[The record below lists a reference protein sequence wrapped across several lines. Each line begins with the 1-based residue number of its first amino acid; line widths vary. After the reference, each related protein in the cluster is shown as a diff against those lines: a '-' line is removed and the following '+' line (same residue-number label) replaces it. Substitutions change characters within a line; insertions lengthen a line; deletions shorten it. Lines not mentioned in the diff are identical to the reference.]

1 MKNSI
6 KFYSI
11 VENLVPEYIKEEF
24 PLVVEFLSQ
33 YYKSQENKSA
43 ALDIIHNIDKYVQ
56 IDNVTNLN
64 LKTTLTYPLEFE
76 SEIFVESSDGLPKN
90 HGLIKIDGEI
100 IWYDRLVD
108 DIPETIECTIEVGST
123 SFVSQNISNKLLST
137 KSEDLGNLWIGKI
150 IYIKDENENIISS
163 AKITTI
169 NSGLSVSTD
178 SPLIPNI
185 DISVYNSNNIYTCV
199 INGTK
204 LTNCTR
210 GFNATIAYESDNT
223 TDELVYEETSLDT
236 HILNSEITNLSII
249 FLTEFL
255 KKIKVQL
262 APGFED
268 KEFYEKINE
277 STFIS
282 NIKQFYASKG
292 TNCSFELLFRALFGE
307 DVNIILPRDFVI
319 QASDSQYN
327 IFRDIV
333 VEELEGNPKDLENLT
348 LYQDK
353 YLNIPEARGTVA
365 KVEKIQ
371 RGDLS
376 YYKISLDQT
385 KENTY
390 GSNIGK
396 FSIHPKSKTTID
408 ILSGND
414 FIDVD
419 STIGFPDS
427 GELEIIKK
435 TIIFGN
441 RTENIF
447 GNRVSSGNFEEVV
460 EKIIVQYSS
469 KTSTQFLDCT
479 GIDIDIPI
487 NSSVRL
493 NTFAYGD
500 NGSERIKVSI
510 GGVISSVNIESSPY
524 YSTPNEQIKIQTIGK
539 NLKDIRSENW
549 FYNITTRYDIEK
561 ISFKSYEEKTDSFGN
576 VVRIYTYEI
585 VLYDESILKRGDS
598 VSLLYSQGIVQNGT
612 ITTQTNLKSFLVVGF
627 QEIDETLKYQL
638 RKNISKVN
646 SVNYPELSKYSS
658 NVQNVYIDNDKNIFV
673 NSQSLPNYLREPL
686 LITDRSVTFSGSYF
700 DSEII
705 NIISHGFYTGDAVV
719 YEPGNND
726 NTLNIKKGI
735 YFVYVVDQNNI
746 KIARSR
752 ENINTNNFVK
762 ITGNISDNKFLLKQ
776 FTTSDFFIKKLLPQ
790 NIFREISD
798 PKIPSKYIDTLTLP
812 GTTGLFVNGVELL
825 NYKSKDI
832 LFYGEIEEIFPVSSG
847 NGYDIS
853 NPPLLEIQDE
863 SGFGANGYVSIKG
876 SLDRVEIIDAGFD
889 YLETPIVTIS
899 GGNGDGASISLNLVS
914 VDHSVP
920 FNAKTGVN
928 TTNNIIGFSTYHRF
942 RNNEVVYYDPK
953 NQTKIVGLSTNSQY
967 YISVIDPL
975 NIKLYNT
982 FEDSVSGINTINLT
996 GIGIGRQYFNSFI
1009 KKKQIGSIQV
1019 TNSGSGYETKNR
1031 TISSVGI
1038 NSFSQIINIK
1048 DHDYKDG
1055 EILVYNSSI
1064 TDIGGLNSGS
1074 SYYVTVVNK
1083 DQFKLSEVGLG
1094 NTERN
1099 SFYKIKNYINFT
1111 SSGVGTHFFNYEP
1124 ISITISGRTGI
1135 GITYANQAQLRAIF
1149 TGEVTSVHLE
1159 NAGSSY
1165 GSEIINFKKQPNVRL
1180 LNGKNAQAKPI
1191 IKDGKIIS
1199 IIVTNVGSEYY
1210 STPKIELVGNG
1221 RGAVLTPIIQNNTLK
1236 EIKVISG
1243 GGGYD
1248 EGTLINIFPSGSEA
1262 KFESKIKS
1270 WRFNLLERLVKNN
1283 QIPTDDG
1290 ILYEGKNDK
1299 NGLEYTHL
1307 YAPRKLRE
1315 SVLGQRIVE
1324 GVVIYNPDLELINES
1339 ESNSLTHSP
1348 IIGWAYDGNP
1358 IYGPYGYAINSLGE
1372 AGAVEQMKSG
1382 YELRTNLQNRPN
1394 YPLGS
1399 FIEDYYFTE
1408 NGNLDEHNG
1417 RFCITPEFPNGVYA
1431 YFCTISSELP
1441 ENSGLFKGYKKPEF
1455 PYVIGNTYKSTPIK
1469 FNFLSASN
1477 LNQFNL
1483 NESSLLR
1490 NTKPYGL
1497 LNKNTYYDQL
1507 TNPNKIKSQISRI
1520 KSVSGGKVDYI
1531 GIITGGNNYYI
1542 GDKITLS
1549 NQNVNAAVSQILGNN
1564 VNKISVATTAIFDV
1578 EFVNSIGGYIGFSSV
1593 PHNLLNN
1600 DLVTIT
1606 SSYDDNISGRIK
1618 VDTHSLRLRS
1628 GINSS
1633 SITGIVTYLS
1643 VSGSLDSSKIRE
1655 NDIYNL
1661 GNEKVKVLNID
1672 LQKSEIRI
1680 LRNQFNTIGL
1690 SSLPVGT
1697 ALTEDSRKFEINFG
1711 ITTSYNLNYNS
1722 QLYFDPIISVGL
1734 GTSGG
1739 VGITSTLFL
1748 DVVNFRHPVSI
1759 GTGSTTFLYFR
1770 DIKDIQEYTG
1780 GGYINIVDA
1789 SNSSFNT
1796 SKKQIISIGNTA
1808 IKIDF
1813 DTSSLSGIGVTA
1825 YLNKWNI
1832 KVIPTQSIYL
1842 PNHKFNTGDLLS
1854 YSSNGGTKISIST
1867 DGSSNFLL
1875 PDNSTIYAAKLS
1887 NDLIGISTIRVGL
1900 GSTGTFV
1907 GLGSIPSSL
1916 LYFVSIGTG
1925 NTHSFTTNYDNI
1937 LVADVSKN
1945 TVTVQTNNPHGLNRN
1960 DNVDISV
1967 SSGISTTIKVLYNK
1981 KHRRVL
1987 LDPRDFGS
1995 SDINII
2001 KNTITINNH
2010 KFKTGQKVIHTCSGS
2025 PVGGLLNDQIY
2036 YVIVISENKLR
2047 LSNTYYD
2054 SIKSTPNYI
2063 NLTSTSIGTISKI
2076 NPEINIFENSQITFD
2091 MSDSSLTFAENG
2103 ENRSGFRLDFY
2114 TDSLFND
2121 KYENSQKTKV
2131 FDVKRF
2137 GVVGIDSD
2145 AKIILNTKNT
2155 PKILYY
2161 KLNPINIKVNSKE
2174 NLEIIVDSDILN
2186 NNKIVVSESLY
2197 NGNYS
2202 VVGVGSTEFYF
2213 NILKTPESN
2222 SYSSNSSTIKYY
2234 VNFSS
2239 ASVNGPISKIDVISS
2254 DKNLKSLPTIFNL
2267 DSRGSILFVEGL
2279 EIGKVRE
2286 KNIEILDIGAEYS
2299 SDFSIRPTAKFAS
2312 LFEIDSFSTIES
2324 ISVLSSGKNYS
2335 IKPDLILFD
2344 TLTQKEIDDVI
2355 IDYDIQNHEVKI
2367 LKNTN
2372 KISGKYIPKIIPT
2385 NNSNG
2390 VGINSIKFNSF
2401 NSTVTVGLAKSYNS
2415 SSEFPFKVN
2424 DEIIIENISVG
2435 IGSTLR
2441 GYNSSEYNYDSFAI
2455 VGVHTNIGGIGASI
2469 TYSMSNYLNPGEI
2482 LGTFDLVNSSGK
2494 VIKVSDLPKFDIKTK
2509 KRRFIKNEKIVSNNS
2524 MGIVQNHDFDRDIV
2538 KVFTNDEFFVGKN
2551 IRGLSSN
2558 TSAKIKNIR
2567 EFELNYNVDASS
2579 VVNGTWSKETGFLNY
2594 NTQRIHDSDYYQYFS
2609 YSIQSKV
2616 EYEKWNENVSK
2627 LTHTSGFKK
2636 FSDFI
2641 VDSDSKFSGMNKNQ
2655 DGSDISGIADIY
2667 SVANINCYPDFDLVR
2682 ENIIQIGSKI
2692 GSNEISFNS
2701 RILQDYVESIGNR
2714 VLVIDDISKLFNSN
2728 PRTDN
2733 FSIIDTFNIAD
2744 DVNLLKRYKKY
2755 FFSVKDAVS
2764 LDSVEVGLISLLHD
2778 GAYGYLNQY
2787 GFVSTTNSLGRFD
2800 FSVSAG
2806 EGRLEFYPNN
2816 FAENVYDIH
2825 LLSFSIP
2832 DIATGIGSTN
2842 IGSILNVSSNYNQVS
2857 TATTTSIVSISS
2869 TYRSSKVL
2877 VQIGSTD
2884 GNYYEINEFTLLNDG
2899 SSVNVLEYGLL
2910 NTNSLDSYSTSGIAT
2925 YNFNISGGNMI
2936 MEINPIAMVGY
2947 GSSIDVNTFVVS
2959 VANTSLTGIA
2969 TQQYSY
2975 GTIRSQFTSISSSP
2989 TPTANIVSS
2998 FDNTVFGC
3006 YYIATVEDLT
3016 NNKYQ
3021 TSEIIVVRNDTNSSI
3036 TEFGNVYS
3044 QDSLGEFSTDIS
3056 GSNCRLLFTPNPNI
3070 NVQVRLGEFSLAEE
3084 SESSPETLELGNGSL
3099 IDFSFGNYTG
3109 TELDIRKSFDLTY
3122 KSNPIFQ
3129 KSFSGVSTSIIDIV
3143 NDTIMIPNH
3152 YFVTGE
3158 EVEYSYSN
3166 SNNSTS
3172 NAIGIGT
3179 TNISGIGNTNKM
3191 PGTLYI
3197 VKINDSKV
3205 KVAASASE
3213 ALLTTPNT
3221 LNITSVGV
3229 GTEHKLTSKK
3239 QNTKCLISIDNVI
3252 QSPVVSSGVTSNLIQ
3267 TASRSD
3273 NIIQVLNIDNFSGG
3287 DVIRINDEI
3296 MKIRSVGFGGTN
3308 SILIQRPLL
3317 GTETEIHNTGS
3328 QVTKILGNYNII
3340 DNTLY
3345 FTDPPFGS
3353 FTLGNQN
3360 NKPDEQDYFGLE
3372 VGSKFNGRVFTR
3384 SAVENTTLETY
3395 TRNYLFDSI
3404 SDNFTGFT
3412 TEFTLTAENSNIT
3425 GIVTSNALVLV
3436 NNILQFPSD
3445 VTGISAI
3452 NAYKLSENSGITTI
3466 TFESN
3471 PVTNYNYD
3479 INLLSLPRGGIIL
3492 SVASTEGFGYQPL
3505 VAAGGTAIVSVAG
3518 TIQSI
3523 SIGNSGSG
3531 YRSGIQTTV
3540 NVGVTTTGI
3549 SDIRNIGTAAI
3560 SNGNIVSIAVTNPGT
3575 GYTSSNPPTVII
3587 DYPLSYYNV
3596 PLIYSPLSSGIGTGA
3611 KVSIVVGQGS
3621 SIISFDILNY
3631 GFGYDIGDIL
3641 TVKVGGSTGIPT
3653 NTSLPFK
3660 EFQIVVDKIYN
3671 DSFFGWTVGDLQIL
3685 DSIEDLIDGQRKF
3698 FPIKID
3704 GQQISIRSRKG
3715 SEIDVQSTLLVFVND
3730 VLQVPGE
3737 GYIFNGGSIIEFP
3750 DPPKEN
3756 DIIKILF
3763 YRGTAEVDTKT
3774 VDILEAVEIGDLLT
3788 INSANSEL
3796 DEKERIVE
3804 QIINS
3809 DLIAT
3814 NSYFGIGISSAIGP
3828 VTLCKQT
3835 EDRFVNGTYVSKNRI
3850 AYEPL
3855 IFPTTNIIQNVSTSS
3870 TQIFVESV
3878 KTFFDSKKEYIQNGV
3893 DNVPQKTIKILSQKD
3908 VSTAI
3913 ATATVS
3919 VAGTIASITISNGGV
3934 GYSTNPTVI
3943 IQNSVGFGSTATA
3956 SSTISVGGTVSSIII
3971 TNSGTGYTSTNPPLV
3986 LIESPDITYENIEN
4000 VSYEGD
4006 FGVIVGVA
4014 TTSIVGVATTGIVF
4028 DLFVPLSSYLRG
4040 TSFNVGVATTGIS
4053 GIQTNYL
4060 FVVSNSNIGNG
4071 VTAIDSSGS
4080 IVGIGS
4086 TFLDNIYS
4094 VVKVSVAQTSV
4105 PGIGVTSVSRV
4116 VVNVQNYNGLTGTG
4130 YSEFFGNY
4138 SWGLINNFT
4147 RKNPKQFTANI
4158 NGYAGISTS
4167 PSITRTNSLKYIGY
4181 STT

>member
-11 VENLVPEYIKEEF
+11 IENLVPEYVKEEF

-33 YYKSQENKSA
+33 YYKSQENQSA

-64 LKTTLTYPLEFE
+64 LKTTLTRSLEFE
-76 SEIFVESSDGLPKN
+76 SEIFVESGEGLPKN
-90 HGLIKIDGEI
+90 YGLIKIDNEI
-100 IWYDRLVD
+100 IWYDRLVN
-108 DIPETIECTIEVGST
+108 DIPETIECTIELGST
-123 SFVSQNISNKLLST
+123 SFVSQNISNQLLST
-137 KSEDLGNLWIGKI
+137 TTGDLDNPWIGKV
-150 IYIKDENENIISS
+150 IYIKDENGNIISS

-169 NSGLSVSTD
+169 DSGLSVSTD

-185 DISVYNSNNIYTCV
+185 DISVYNSDNIYTCV

-223 TDELVYEETSLDT
+223 TDELVYEETSFDIHT
-236 HILNSEITNLSII
+236 LNSEITNLSII

-262 APGFED
+262 TPGFED
-268 KEFYEKINE
+268 EEFYEKINE

-319 QASDSQYN
+319 QASDAQYN

-348 LYQDK
+348 LYQDE
-353 YLNIPEARGTVA
+353 YLNIPEAKGTVA
-365 KVEKIQ
+365 NVEKIQ
-371 RGDLS
+371 RGDLF

-385 KENTY
+385 KENTS
-390 GSNIGK
+390 GSNTGE

-408 ILSGND
+408 ILSGSD

-419 STIGFPDS
+419 STIGFPES
-427 GELEIIKK
+427 GELEITKK
-435 TIIFGN
+435 TAIFGN
-441 RTENIF
+441 EIENIF
-447 GNRVSSGNFEEVV
+447 GTRVSSGSFREIV

-479 GIDIDIPI
+479 GIDVDIPI

-585 VLYDESILKRGDS
+585 VLYDESILKKGDS
-598 VSLLYSQGIVQNGT
+598 VSLLYSQGIIKNGT

-646 SVNYPELSKYSS
+646 SKNYPQLSKYSS
-658 NVQNVYIDNDKNIFV
+658 NVQNVYIDSDKKIFV
-673 NSQSLPNYLREPL
+673 NSQSLPNYLGEPL
-686 LITDRSVTFSGSYF
+686 LIADRSVTFSGSYF
-700 DSEII
+700 GSEII

-719 YEPGNND
+719 YEPISSD

-762 ITGNISDNKFLLKQ
+762 VTGNVYDNKFLLEQ
-776 FTTSDFFIKKLLPQ
+776 FTTPDLSIKKLLPQ
-790 NIFREISD
+790 NIFREVSD
-798 PKIPSKYIDTLTLP
+798 PKVPSRYVDTSTLP
-812 GTTGLFVNGVELL
+812 GTTGLFVNGVEIL
-825 NYKSKDI
+825 NYKSKDN
-832 LFYGEIEEIFPVSSG
+832 LFYGEIENIFPTSSG
-847 NGYDIS
+847 NGYDII
-853 NPPLLEIQDE
+853 NPPLLEIEDE

-876 SLDRVEIIDAGFD
+876 SLDRVEIIDGGFD
-889 YLETPIVTIS
+889 YLETPTATIS
-899 GGNGDGASISLNLVS
+899 GGNGTGANISINLVS

-920 FNAKTGVN
+920 FNAKSGIN
-928 TTNNIIGFSTYHRF
+928 TTNDIVGFSTYHKF

-953 NQTKIVGLSTNSQY
+953 NQTKVVGLSTNSQY
-967 YISVIDPL
+967 YVSVIDPL

-996 GIGIGRQYFNSFI
+996 GIGTGRQYFNSI
-1009 KKKQIGSIQV
+1009 AKKKQIGSIQV
-1019 TNSGSGYETKNR
+1019 INSGSGYETKKR
-1031 TISSVGI
+1031 TTSSVGI
-1038 NSFSQIINIK
+1038 NTFSEIINIK

-1055 EILVYNSSI
+1055 EIVVYNSSI
-1064 TDIGGLNSGS
+1064 TDIGGLNSGL

-1099 SFYKIKNYINFT
+1099 SFYKIKDYINLT

-1135 GITYANQAQLRAIF
+1135 GITYSNQVQLRPIF
-1149 TGEVTSVHLE
+1149 TGQVTSVHLE
-1159 NAGSSY
+1159 NVGSSY
-1165 GSEIINFKKQPNVRL
+1165 GSEIINLKKQPNIRL

-1191 IKDGKIIS
+1191 IKNGKIIS
-1199 IIVTNVGSEYY
+1199 IIVTNIGSEYY

-1221 RGAVLTPIIQNNTLK
+1221 SGAVLTPIIENNTLK

-1248 EGTLINIFPSGSEA
+1248 EGTLINIFPSGSESN
-1262 KFESKIKS
+1262 FESKIKS
-1270 WRFNLLERLVKNN
+1270 WRFNLLERLIRNN
-1283 QIPTDDG
+1283 QIPPDDG

-1299 NGLEYTHL
+1299 NGSEYTHL
-1307 YAPRKLRE
+1307 YAPKKLRE
-1315 SVLGQRIVE
+1315 SVVGQRISE
-1324 GVVIYNPDLELINES
+1324 GIVIYNPDLELINES

-1372 AGAVEQMKSG
+1372 SGAVQQMKSG

-1399 FIEDYYFTE
+1399 FVEDYYFTE

-1431 YFCTISSELP
+1431 YFCTISGGLP

-1455 PYVIGNTYKSTPIK
+1455 PYVIGNSYRSTPID
-1469 FNFLSASN
+1469 FNFLSTSN

-1507 TNPNKIKSQISRI
+1507 INPNKIKSEISRI
-1520 KSVSGGKVDYI
+1520 KSVSGGGVDYI
-1531 GIITGGNNYYI
+1531 GIITGGNNYNI
-1542 GDKITLS
+1542 GDKIALS
-1549 NQNVNAAVSQILGNN
+1549 NQNVNAAVSQILGKN
-1564 VNKISVATTAIFDV
+1564 VNKISVATTTIFDV
-1578 EFVNSIGGYIGFSSV
+1578 EFVNFTGGYVGFSSV
-1593 PHNLLNN
+1593 PHNLLTN

-1606 SSYDDNISGRIK
+1606 SSYDNNISGRIK

-1628 GINSS
+1628 GIDSS

-1643 VSGSLDSSKIRE
+1643 VSGSLNSSKIRE

-1661 GNEKVKVLNID
+1661 GNEKIKVLNID

-1748 DVVNFRHPVSI
+1748 DVVDFTHPVSI

-1770 DIKDIQEYTG
+1770 DIKDIQEYTD
-1780 GGYINIVDA
+1780 GGYINIVNA
-1789 SNSSFNT
+1789 SNASFNT
-1796 SKKQIISIGNTA
+1796 SKKEIISIGTTA
-1808 IKIDF
+1808 IKINF

-1854 YSSNGGTKISIST
+1854 YSSNGGTKVSVST
-1867 DGSSNFLL
+1867 DGSSSFLL
-1875 PDNSTIYAAKLS
+1875 SDSDAIYAAKLS

-1900 GSTGTFV
+1900 GLTGTFV
-1907 GLGSIPSSL
+1907 GIGSTSSSL
-1916 LYFVSIGTG
+1916 LYFVSIGVG

-1945 TVTVQTNNPHGLNRN
+1945 VVTVQTSDPHGLNRN
-1960 DNVDISV
+1960 DNIDISV
-1967 SSGISTTIKVLYNK
+1967 SSGISTTVKVLYNK

-1987 LDPRDFGS
+1987 LDPKDFGS
-1995 SDINII
+1995 SDVNII
-2001 KNTITINNH
+2001 KNTISINNH
-2010 KFKTGQKVIHTCSGS
+2010 KLKTGQKVIHTCPGS
-2025 PVGGLLNDQIY
+2025 PVGGLLGDQIY
-2036 YVIVISENKLR
+2036 YAIVISENKLR

-2054 SIKSTPNYI
+2054 SIKSNPNYI

-2076 NPEINIFENSQITFD
+2076 NPEINILENSQIIFD
-2091 MSDSSLTFAENG
+2091 VSDSSLTFAENG

-2114 TDSLFND
+2114 VDSLFNA
-2121 KYENSQKTKV
+2121 KYENSKKTKV
-2131 FDVKRF
+2131 FDVKRP
-2137 GVVGIDSD
+2137 GIVGIDSD
-2145 AKIILNTKNT
+2145 AKVILDTKNI
-2155 PKILYY
+2155 PEILYY
-2161 KLNPINIKVNSKE
+2161 KLNPINIKINSKE
-2174 NLEIIVDSDILN
+2174 NLEIIVDSDVLN
-2186 NNKIVVSESLY
+2186 NNKIVVDESLY

-2202 VVGVGSTEFYF
+2202 VVGVGVTEFYF
-2213 NILKTPESN
+2213 DVLKTPESN
-2222 SYSSNSSTIKYY
+2222 LYNSNSSSIKYY
-2234 VNFSS
+2234 VNSS
-2239 ASVNGPISKIDVISS
+2239 STNGPISKIAIISS
-2254 DKNLKSLPTIFNL
+2254 DKNLKSLPTISNL
-2267 DSRGSILFVEGL
+2267 DSKASILFVEGL
-2279 EIGKVRE
+2279 EIGKVGE
-2286 KNIEILDIGAEYS
+2286 KNIEILDIGADYS

-2312 LFEIDSFSTIES
+2312 LFGIDSFSTIES
-2324 ISVLSSGKNYS
+2324 ISVLFPAKNYY

-2344 TLTQKEIDDVI
+2344 TLTEKQIDDVI
-2355 IDYDIQNHEVKI
+2355 LDYDIQNHRVKI
-2367 LKNTN
+2367 LRNTN
-2372 KISGKYIPKIIPT
+2372 KISGKYIPKIIPI

-2390 VGINSIKFNSF
+2390 VGIDSIGFNSF
-2401 NSTVTVGLAKSYNS
+2401 NNTVTVGLAKSYNS
-2415 SSEFPFKVN
+2415 PSEFPFRIN

-2441 GYNSSEYNYDSFAI
+2441 GYNSSEYNYASFAI
-2455 VGVHTNIGGIGASI
+2455 VGVHTNAGGIGASI
-2469 TYSMSNYLNPGEI
+2469 TYSMNNYLNPGEI
-2482 LGTFDLVNSSGK
+2482 LGTFDSVNSSGK
-2494 VIKVSDLPKFDIKTK
+2494 VIKVLDLPKFDIKTK
-2509 KRRFIKNEKIVSNNS
+2509 KTQFIKNEKIISNNS
-2524 MGIVQNHDFDRDIV
+2524 VGIVQSHDFDRDII
-2538 KVFTNDEFFVGKN
+2538 KVFTTDEFSVEKT
-2551 IRGLSSN
+2551 IRGMSSN
-2558 TSAKIKNIR
+2558 TLAKIKDIK
-2567 EFELNYNVDASS
+2567 EFDLNYNVNGSS
-2579 VVNGTWSKETGFLNY
+2579 IVRGAWNKETGFLNY

-2609 YSIQSKV
+2609 YAIKSKV
-2616 EYEKWNENVSK
+2616 EYDKWNENVSK
-2627 LTHTSGFKK
+2627 LAHTSGFKK
-2636 FSDFI
+2636 FGDFV
-2641 VDSDSKFSGMNKNQ
+2641 VDSDSKFFGMNKDQ

-2667 SVANINCYPDFDLVR
+2667 GVVDINCYPDFDLVR
-2682 ENIIQIGSKI
+2682 ENSIQIGSKI
-2692 GSNEISFNS
+2692 GSNEVSFNS

-2728 PRTDN
+2728 PRTDK
-2733 FSIIDTFNIAD
+2733 FSIVDTFP
-2744 DVNLLKRYKKY
+2744 VNLSQRYKKY
-2755 FFSVKDAVS
+2755 FFSVKDTIYF
-2764 LDSVEVGLISLLHD
+2764 DSVEVGLISLLHD
-2778 GAYGYLNQY
+2778 STFGYLNQY
-2787 GFVSTTNSLGRFD
+2787 GFVSTTNSLGSFD
-2800 FSVSAG
+2800 FSISVG

-2816 FAENVYDIH
+2816 STEDVYDIH

-2832 DIATGIGSTN
+2832 DIAAGIGSTN

-2857 TATTTSIVSISS
+2857 TSTTTSIVSISS

-2899 SSVNVLEYGLL
+2899 SNVNVLEYGLL

-2936 MEINPIAMVGY
+2936 MEINPIAVVGY

-2975 GTIRSQFTSISSSP
+2975 GVIRSQFTSISSSP
-2989 TPTANIVSS
+2989 TPTTNVVSS
-2998 FDNTVFGC
+2998 FDNTIFGC

-3021 TSEIIVVRNDTNSSI
+3021 TSEIIVVRNDTNSGI

-3070 NVQVRLGEFSLAEE
+3070 SVEVRLGEFSLVEE

-3129 KSFSGVSTSIIDIV
+3129 KSFSGVSTNIVDIV
-3143 NDTIMIPNH
+3143 NDTIMVPNH

-3158 EVEYSYSN
+3158 EIEYTYLN

-3179 TNISGIGNTNKM
+3179 TNISGIGNTTKM

-3229 GTEHKLTSKK
+3229 GTEHNFTSKK

-3252 QSPVVSSGVTSNLIQ
+3252 QSPVVSTGVTSNLVK

-3273 NIIQVLNIDNFSGG
+3273 NIIQVLSIDNFSGG
-3287 DVIRINDEI
+3287 DVIKINNEI

-3308 SILIQRPLL
+3308 FILIQRPLL
-3317 GTETEIHNTGS
+3317 GTETETHNTGS

-3372 VGSKFNGRVFTR
+3372 VGSTFNGRVFTR
-3384 SAVENTTLETY
+3384 SAVENTTLEAY

-3412 TEFTLTAENSNIT
+3412 TQFTLTAENSNIT
-3425 GIVTSNALVLV
+3425 GIVTSNAIVLV

-3452 NAYKLSENSGITTI
+3452 NAYKLSQNSGITTI

-3471 PVTNYNYD
+3471 PVADYNYD

-3505 VAAGGTAIVSVAG
+3505 VAAGGTTIVSVAG

-3549 SDIRNIGTAAI
+3549 SGITNIGTAAI

-3596 PLIYSPLSSGIGTGA
+3596 PLIYSSLSSGIGTGA
-3611 KVSIVVGQGS
+3611 KVSIVVGQGT

-3641 TVKVGGSTGIPT
+3641 TVEVGGSTGIPT
-3653 NTSLPFK
+3653 NTSLSFK

-3685 DSIEDLIDGQRKF
+3685 DSIEDLIDGKRMF

-3704 GQQISIRSRKG
+3704 GQQISIRSRRG
-3715 SEIDVQSTLLVFVND
+3715 SEIDIQSTLLVFVND

-3737 GYIFNGGSIIEFP
+3737 GYIFNGGSIIQFP
-3750 DPPKEN
+3750 EPPKEN

-3774 VDILEAVEIGDLLT
+3774 VDILETVEIGDLLT
-3788 INSANSEL
+3788 INSANSGL
-3796 DEKERIVE
+3796 NEKERIVE

-3809 DLIAT
+3809 DLIVT
-3814 NSYFGIGISSAIGP
+3814 NSYFGIGISSVIKP
-3828 VTLCKQT
+3828 ITLCKQT

-3850 AYEPL
+3850 TYEPL

-3878 KTFFDSKKEYIQNGV
+3878 KTFFDSKREYIQNGV
-3893 DNVPQKTIKILSQKD
+3893 DNVPQKTVKILSQND
-3908 VSTAI
+3908 VSAAI
-3913 ATATVS
+3913 STATVS
-3919 VAGTIASITISNGGV
+3919 VAGTITSITISNGGV

-3956 SSTISVGGTVSSIII
+3956 SSTISIGGTVSSITI
-3971 TNSGTGYTSTNPPLV
+3971 TNPGTGYTSSNPPLV
-3986 LIESPDITYENIEN
+3986 MIEPPNITYENVEN
-4000 VSYEGD
+4000 VSYDGD

-4060 FVVSNSNIGNG
+4060 FVVNNSNIGNG
-4071 VTAIDSSGS
+4071 VTALDSSGS
-4080 IVGIGS
+4080 VIGVGS

-4094 VVKVSVAQTSV
+4094 AVKVSVAQTSV
-4105 PGIGVTSVSRV
+4105 PGIGVTTVTRV
-4116 VVNVQNYNGLTGTG
+4116 VVNVQNLNGLTGTG

-4167 PSITRTNSLKYIGY
+4167 PSVTRTNSLKYIGY